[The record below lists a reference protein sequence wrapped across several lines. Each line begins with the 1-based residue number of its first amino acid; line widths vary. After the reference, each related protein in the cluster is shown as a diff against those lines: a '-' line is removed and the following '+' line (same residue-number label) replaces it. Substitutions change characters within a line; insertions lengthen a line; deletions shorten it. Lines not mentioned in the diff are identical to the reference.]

1 MPRSVPLPD
10 ALGDAPFSVR
20 EARGLGVSASRLRA
34 SDLEAPFHGIRR
46 LRPTSAW
53 AEQTDEERAQR
64 RFDELVR
71 DCASFQRRE
80 GRAVIFSHV
89 TAARLFRMPLPWR
102 LETRGLLDVAALTPD
117 HAPQG
122 AGILGHRLTGGRFT
136 LASIAGFR
144 VPNPI
149 RVWIQLA
156 PLLSVDELIVAG
168 DHLVRRKSPL
178 TTLDELL
185 EALSRLR
192 RVRGVRKLRA
202 AGPSIRARTDSPA
215 ESRTRLVLVHG
226 GLPEPVI
233 GLEVLDRDGYFVGTP
248 DLAYEVEKVALDYE
262 GEIHRVDGQTFEDD
276 IERRERFQDAG
287 WRHIRVTRDHLARPH
302 TLVDRVGFALA
313 ERRAERAN
321 AAVSADAPIRAHPP
335 RPPIRPAPPVRPPV
349 RPVRP
354 LSR

>member
-1 MPRSVPLPD
+1 MGQNLAMPRSVPLPD

-20 EARGLGVSASRLRA
+20 QARGLGVSASRLRA

-46 LRPTSAW
+46 ARLGHLPGD
-53 AEQTDEERAQR
+53 TDEERAQR

-80 GRAVIFSHV
+80 GRPVIFSHV

-102 LETRGLLDVAALTPD
+102 LETRRLLDVAALTPD

-122 AGILGHRLTGGRFT
+122 AGILGHRLTGGRFAVT
-136 LASIAGFR
+136 SIAGFT

-156 PLLSVDELIVAG
+156 PLLSVDELIVVG
-168 DHLVRRKSPL
+168 DYLVRRKSPL
-178 TTLDELL
+178 ATLDELL
-185 EALSRLR
+185 ETISRLR

-233 GLEVLDRDGYFVGTP
+233 GLEVLDRDGYFIGTP
-248 DLAYEVEKVALDYE
+248 DLAYEVEKIALDYE
-262 GEIHRVDGQTFEDD
+262 GEIHRVDGQTFQDD

-313 ERRAERAN
+313 VRRAERAG
-321 AAVSADAPIRAHPP
+321 AAPSPVPAPTSPHPP
-335 RPPIRPAPPVRPPV
+335 PTSPHPPVDSGR
-349 RPVRP
+349 
-354 LSR
+354 LAG